1 MQIADIVATREAT
14 AQYLRSGNK
23 VYMYYFFDLQK
34 ILIPLSSP
42 AAQYFK

>member
-1 MQIADIVATREAT
+1 VQIADIVATQGAT

-23 VYMYYFFDLQK
+23 LYMYYFFDLQK